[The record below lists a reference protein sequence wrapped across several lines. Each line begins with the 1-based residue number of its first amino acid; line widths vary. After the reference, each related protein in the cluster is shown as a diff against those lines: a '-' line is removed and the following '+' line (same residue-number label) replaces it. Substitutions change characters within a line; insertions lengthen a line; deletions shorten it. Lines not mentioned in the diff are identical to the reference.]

1 MTTLQATVHRENLQ
15 RALAVVERV
24 TSKNASLPILAN
36 ILIKGAGGQVFL
48 LATNLEVGVTA
59 SIGAKLD
66 GPGQIA
72 VPGRILSDFIRAT
85 KSDVV
90 TLTESNGSLK
100 IQAGRYQTT
109 VLGYEAG
116 EYPIIPKL
124 EGGQLFTIP
133 AAQLHELCAGVLDSI
148 ATTDARPE
156 LAGAYLQ
163 FSETGMIIAAT
174 DSFRLVERRLPTIN
188 GNGLAVIVPRTT
200 VAELVRILGESD
212 GDVEV
217 RVADNQISFS
227 SDGTEVVSRLVDG
240 KYPEYHKVIP
250 ERASSRVL
258 VRRDDLDDAV
268 KAVAL
273 FSSSIADVKL
283 VCEASALTVVAKNSS
298 KGEAEAGIEA
308 NLKGDTFEIS
318 MNHYYLT
325 DGLKAIGTEK
335 VVLEFTGPGSPF
347 VLRPADADTP
357 VVYLIMPL
365 RS

>member
-36 ILIKGAGGQVFL
+36 VLLRSGNGQVHL

-59 SIGAKLD
+59 SIGAKID
-66 GPGQIA
+66 GAGQIA
-72 VPGRILSDFIRAT
+72 VPGRILSDFIRAA
-85 KSDVV
+85 KGDVV
-90 TLTESNGSLK
+90 ILTETKGSLK

-124 EGGQLFTIP
+124 EGGQVFMISAT
-133 AAQLHELCAGVLDSI
+133 QLYSLCAGVIDSI

-156 LAGAYLQ
+156 LAGACIK
-163 FSETGMIIAAT
+163 FTKEGIVVAAT
-174 DSFRLVERRLPTIN
+174 DSFRLVERRIPGVN
-188 GNGLAVIVPRTT
+188 GNGLSVIIPRTT
-200 VAELVRILGESD
+200 VSELVRTLNETE
-212 GDVEV
+212 GDIEI

-227 SDGTEVVSRLVDG
+227 SDGVEVVSRLVDG
-240 KYPEYHKVIP
+240 RYPEYHKVIP

-258 VRRDDLDDAV
+258 VRRDELEDAV

-273 FSSSIADVKL
+273 FSSSISDVKIM
-283 VCEASALTVVAKNSS
+283 CSASAVTVIAKNSS

-308 NLKGDTFEIS
+308 NLKGDPFEIS
-318 MNHYYLT
+318 MNHHYLT

-335 VVLEFTGPGSPF
+335 VVLEFTGAGSPF
-347 VLRPADADTP
+347 VIRPSETDLA